1 MMTSACIESDD
12 TGRPSELPEE
22 AERPSCVVVIPVA
35 PACGHPCPVER
46 QRRDLCAS
54 CYRKL
59 DEADALPPR
68 RSEHRDRVPPL
79 RRWLATL
86 SNAQLLQLKAWIEE
100 MAR

>member
-1 MMTSACIESDD
+1 MSSMACIESDD
-12 TGRPSELPEE
+12 TREPGDE
-22 AERPSCVVVIPVA
+22 AERPSHVETIPLA

-68 RSEHRDRVPPL
+68 RTEHRDRVHPL

-86 SNAQLLQLKAWIEE
+86 STAQLIQLKAWIEE
-100 MAR
+100 LTR